1 MPDPVPDYQDPPPPP
16 RDDRGMGQAFAIALG
31 GCALLAALGYA
42 VEAADLAQGDAGIGL
57 IMMGTL
63 LLPPVCLIVGVAV
76 AVKGRTRVGAGYIL
90 GGVAGFIVGFGTCLA
105 ALQYSW

>member
-42 VEAADLAQGDAGIGL
+42 VEAAEGTEAGEAETYG
-57 IMMGTL
+57 
-63 LLPPVCLIVGVAV
+63 P
-76 AVKGRTRVGAGYIL
+76 K
-90 GGVAGFIVGFGTCLA
+90 
-105 ALQYSW
+105 